1 MIDNAIRR
9 CVDEAAA
16 HHGLS
21 PEEIIARNQTP
32 HVVDA
37 RRTACRLARQSGVTV
52 EKMSKFFGL
61 DVTTIRKYLA
71 AEGMTYYP
79 QQPEQVQVPRPRRPV
94 PKILPAEWQ
103 RTPIE
108 RMHAMAQAENAAMQE
123 RDGI

>member
-1 MIDNAIRR
+1 VSDLIRR

-21 PEEIIARNQTP
+21 PEEIIARNQSP

-52 EKMSKFFGL
+52 KQMAKFFGR
-61 DVTTIRKYLA
+61 DETCIRKYLA

-94 PKILPAEWQ
+94 PKILPPEWQ

-108 RMHAMAQAENAAMQE
+108 RFHAMAQAENAAMQE

>member
-1 MIDNAIRR
+1 VSDLIKI

-21 PEEIIARNQTP
+21 PEEIISRNQTP

-61 DVTTIRKYLA
+61 DVTTIRKYLK

-123 RDGI
+123 RDGR